1 MHELAIT
8 EEILRI
14 TVEHAEKAQAQR
26 VTDIHLVI
34 GDLSSVVDDSVQFY
48 FDFSSPGTVAEGA
61 ELHFQRVPARLRCRQ
76 CEQEF
81 EPDDR
86 DWHCPN
92 CQALGGDVI
101 QGREFYLESI
111 EVV

>member
-34 GDLSSVVDDSVQFY
+34 GDLSSVIDDSVQFY

-61 ELHFQRVPARLRCRQ
+61 ELHFRRVPTRLHCRQ
-76 CEQEF
+76 CEEEF
-81 EPDDR
+81 EPDGR

-92 CQALGGDVI
+92 CQALGGDVV

>member
-81 EPDDR
+81 EPDGR

>member
-14 TVEHAEKAQAQR
+14 TVEHAEKAQAER
-26 VTDIHLVI
+26 VTDIRLVI

-61 ELHFQRVPARLRCRQ
+61 ELHFRRVPARLRCRQ

-81 EPDDR
+81 EPKSQ

-92 CQALGGDVI
+92 CQTLGGDVI